1 MRRQIH
7 RHHTRRIR
15 HRPKRRTR
23 TRQGI
28 IRQQSTRRR
37 RQTTHKL
44 EHLRRHQ
51 RTNHSR
57 RRTQHP
63 GKRTRLNRLRNRRK
77 NITQM
82 RAIRLK
88 KTHRPAKTQNRA
100 PHQRQTRNLR
110 SIRNQILRRK
120 RIRTIHHTIRCRRGE
135 KIQNP
140 GRIHMPNRCLNRQ
153 RRAQLQ
159 GTARRNLRLRLT
171 HIRHTK
177 KRLTLNIRQ
186 LHRIRIHNVQIPHT
200 SRRQSLHHRTTQTT
214 STNHQHA
221 GSRHR
226 ILIKARQATL
236 AVCALAIQ
244 TRMLRIHRGRGEVYI
259 HETKPSD
266 GDEAFACSRT
276 GIRPASR
283 ANAPA
288 CTANFIA

>member
-1 MRRQIH
+1 M
-7 RHHTRRIR
+7 
-15 HRPKRRTR
+15 
-23 TRQGI
+23 
-28 IRQQSTRRR
+28 
-37 RQTTHKL
+37 L

-51 RTNHSR
+51 RTNHR
-57 RRTQHP
+57 CCCPQDT
-63 GKRTRLNRLRNRRK
+63 GKRARLHSLRNRRK

-88 KTHRPAKTQNRA
+88 KTHRPAKTQHRA

-120 RIRTIHHTIRCRRGE
+120 RIRTIHHTIRCRRGK

-140 GRIHMPNRCLNRQ
+140 GRIHMPDCRLNRQ

-159 GTARRNLRLRLT
+159 RTARRNLRLRLT
-171 HIRHTK
+171 HIRHPK
-177 KRLTLNIRQ
+177 QRLTLNIRQ
-186 LHRIRIHNVQIPHT
+186 LHRIRIHNMQIPYT
-200 SRRQSLHHRTTQTT
+200 SRRQRLHHRTAQTA

-221 GSRHR
+221 SRRDR
-226 ILIKARQATL
+226 ILIKTGEATL
-236 AVCALAIQ
+236 TVRALAIQ
-244 TRMLRIHRGRGEVYI
+244 TCMLRIHRGRGEVYI

-266 GDEAFACSRT
+266 GDDAFACSRT